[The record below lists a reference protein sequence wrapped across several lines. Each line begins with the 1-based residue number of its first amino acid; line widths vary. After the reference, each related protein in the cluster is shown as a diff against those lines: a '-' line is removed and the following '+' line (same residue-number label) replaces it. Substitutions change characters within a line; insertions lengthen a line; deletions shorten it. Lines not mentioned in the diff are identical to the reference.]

1 MIFHILLKDLKRRK
15 TMNAILLVFVIIA
28 AMFTG
33 SGLSNMVAVLGGLD
47 KFYDMSHAGNIMCI
61 FEGNYNENEIERML
75 AKCGSVTGWTKELG
89 YVYPESVKVGDEV
102 CQTGTPLF
110 INMDEA
116 GELIFDK
123 NNDQITEVDAG
134 HIYVNKAYMDANH
147 ISTGETI
154 TIDIAGKTFDLIVD
168 GEMKDAVWG
177 DPNMIS
183 NTRFLMNE
191 RDFKRVKN
199 NKIFENAN
207 YKGLVY
213 YIECSD
219 TDEVDRA
226 MQDLDGFG
234 FAGDRDMLKMIYL
247 MDMLASFILIA
258 LSGALILVSF
268 VILRFSINFTLSEE
282 FREIGV
288 LKAIGLKNFQIRRL
302 HTIKY
307 AGIAVIGA
315 VIGFFA
321 GVPLAGVLLESAA
334 ERMVLENSSG
344 IMPNVVGSLIIIAG
358 IVGYAWHCTGSIKK
372 FTPIDA
378 IRFGSGGERFS
389 GKRGVRIP
397 GRRINTAI
405 YLAFN
410 DILSSPVRYLT
421 ILISFCLSTLIVLVL
436 DNTAATLQSD
446 SLMDSCLID
455 GDAICEISSEE
466 AMDLKRRDLS
476 KWAEGIEK
484 EFNEDG
490 IPCEVYTADMTTLEY
505 EIRGDKYN
513 YLTVWPVDVPE
524 GVMKFTEGT
533 EPTNPEEIG
542 LSSGIASKLN
552 IGIGDTIKV
561 NYGKGKRDV
570 IITGIYETFN
580 NLGEGVRLSAD
591 APIPMGSQGGIGYAF
606 VKYTDNPSAKTEKL
620 RAERIRKNY
629 DFEKVYEAWE
639 FCAEMT
645 GAAGPINAMK
655 YLLLMIA
662 LIIVALVS
670 VLMERTFIAA
680 EKNQIALLKAIGF
693 NDGKIVFWHVFRFAT
708 VTLLAVLLATAVSI
722 PLTNL
727 IMTPVFGS
735 MGVTHLEYRYNFF
748 NILLLFPGLVLGMT
762 IAASFMTSLFMKSI
776 KSSDMANIE

>member
-1 MIFHILLKDLKRRK
+1 MFNPLNKRIPREFKSNAGRYICTFILL
-15 TMNAILLVFVIIA
+15 F
-28 AMFTG
+28 
-33 SGLSNMVAVLGGLD
+33 
-47 KFYDMSHAGNIMCI
+47 
-61 FEGNYNENEIERML
+61 
-75 AKCGSVTGWTKELG
+75 
-89 YVYPESVKVGDEV
+89 
-102 CQTGTPLF
+102 
-110 INMDEA
+110 
-116 GELIFDK
+116 
-123 NNDQITEVDAG
+123 
-134 HIYVNKAYMDANH
+134 
-147 ISTGETI
+147 I
-154 TIDIAGKTFDLIVD
+154 TIIV
-168 GEMKDAVWG
+168 
-177 DPNMIS
+177 
-183 NTRFLMNE
+183 
-191 RDFKRVKN
+191 
-199 NKIFENAN
+199 
-207 YKGLVY
+207 
-213 YIECSD
+213 
-219 TDEVDRA
+219 
-226 MQDLDGFG
+226 
-234 FAGDRDMLKMIYL
+234 
-247 MDMLASFILIA
+247 
-258 LSGALILVSF
+258 GA
-268 VILRFSINFTLSEE
+268 
-282 FREIGV
+282 
-288 LKAIGLKNFQIRRL
+288 
-302 HTIKY
+302 
-307 AGIAVIGA
+307 
-315 VIGFFA
+315 
-321 GVPLAGVLLESAA
+321 
-334 ERMVLENSSG
+334 
-344 IMPNVVGSLIIIAG
+344 GSLVVID
-358 IVGYAWHCTGSIKK
+358 SI
-372 FTPIDA
+372 
-378 IRFGSGGERFS
+378 
-389 GKRGVRIP
+389 
-397 GRRINTAI
+397 
-405 YLAFN
+405 
-410 DILSSPVRYLT
+410 
-421 ILISFCLSTLIVLVL
+421 TL
-436 DNTAATLQSD
+436 
-446 SLMDSCLID
+446 
-455 GDAICEISSEE
+455 ICEISSEE

-484 EFNEDG
+484 DFNEDG

-722 PLTNL
+722 PLTSL

-748 NILLLFPGLVLGMT
+748 NILLFFPGLVLGMT